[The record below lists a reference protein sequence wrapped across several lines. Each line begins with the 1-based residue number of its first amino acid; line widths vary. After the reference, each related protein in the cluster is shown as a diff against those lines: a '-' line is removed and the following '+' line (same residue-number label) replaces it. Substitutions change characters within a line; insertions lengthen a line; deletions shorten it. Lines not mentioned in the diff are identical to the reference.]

1 MSGIILKNSSV
12 YDPYWSVAP
21 FVIIFSWIILR
32 NTGFV
37 LTDVLLL
44 AAVFFWGTRLTLN
57 WAIKWQGMAHQD
69 WRYSMLRK
77 KSPKMWLL
85 TNLVGINLVPTIV
98 VYLALVPA
106 YFTVIFNSP
115 AMQSRVNTAYGF
127 YSLNPVIISGFII
140 CIASAVIQAVSDRQ
154 MDRFRKINKTGSS
167 PQVYNGEKPSINNIS
182 LNSNSRQGH
191 IDEGLWRY
199 SRHPNYFSE
208 VLFWWGIWVIQ
219 IGAVDLKNT
228 GSWIWWTIAGPVFM
242 TLLFLFISIP
252 MMEKYL
258 ISKRP
263 SYIEYKSKVSMLIPW
278 FRVRQ

>member
-1 MSGIILKNSSV
+1 MKNMSLKYRASDSRIFSFLIILLIYILAFFAGFYTFKFLNSSGFHFLLSFFIADVSATILVWLSGIILKNSSV

-167 PQVYNGEKPSINNIS
+167 P
-182 LNSNSRQGH
+182 
-191 IDEGLWRY
+191 
-199 SRHPNYFSE
+199 
-208 VLFWWGIWVIQ
+208 
-219 IGAVDLKNT
+219 
-228 GSWIWWTIAGPVFM
+228 
-242 TLLFLFISIP
+242 
-252 MMEKYL
+252 
-258 ISKRP
+258 
-263 SYIEYKSKVSMLIPW
+263 
-278 FRVRQ
+278 